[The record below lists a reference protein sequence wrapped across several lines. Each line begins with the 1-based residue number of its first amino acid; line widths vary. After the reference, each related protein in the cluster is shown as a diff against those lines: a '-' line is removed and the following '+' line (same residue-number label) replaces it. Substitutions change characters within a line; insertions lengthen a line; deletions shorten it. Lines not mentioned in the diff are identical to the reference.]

1 MRVQKTKIPNLE
13 YVVSFFGCQD
23 SKRKGEDK
31 ITVIYSF

>member
-1 MRVQKTKIPNLE
+1 MRVQKTKNPNLE
-13 YVVSFFGCQD
+13 YVVLFFGCQD